1 MTRAQSDSGAK
12 AVCAREKESGDAL
25 RSSRKPLR
33 TGAILLVV
41 ATVLAVFVNF
51 MPLISFE
58 AILQP
63 RPLPEFRTLSQY
75 RTLLQ
80 QRVRKTEEP
89 AEEAPKVIYFQAR
102 PSAEPTPPPPITGFR
117 LTAYGRELGPD
128 GFTTFVGD
136 KPVVLSLEIVPYM
149 SHPPVDWSVSDD
161 TAASLTVSNDKKQCE
176 FSALRDAG
184 RIELTVRCSEAEIV
198 MPVYVWGAQK
208 NEG

>member
-1 MTRAQSDSGAK
+1 MTRVQYDGGAK
-12 AVCAREKESGDAL
+12 AVSAREKESDDAL

-33 TGAILLVV
+33 TGAILLVI

-117 LTAYGRELGPD
+117 LTAYGRELGTD

-176 FSALRDAG
+176 FAALRDAG
-184 RIELTVRCSEAEIV
+184 RIELTVRCSESEIV

>member
-1 MTRAQSDSGAK
+1 MTRVQPDSGRK
-12 AVCAREKESGDAL
+12 AVSAREQETDDAL

-33 TGAILLVV
+33 TGAILLLI

-58 AILQP
+58 AILHP
-63 RPLPEFRTLSQY
+63 RPLPRLGTLSQY

-80 QRVRKTEEP
+80 RPVRKTEEP
-89 AEEAPKVIYFQAR
+89 VEETPKVIYFQAR

-117 LTAYGRELGPD
+117 LTAYGRELGAD

-149 SHPPVDWSVSDD
+149 SHPPVDWSVSDE

>member
-1 MTRAQSDSGAK
+1 MARVQYDGGVK
-12 AVCAREKESGDAL
+12 AVSAREKESDDAL

-80 QRVRKTEEP
+80 QRFRKTEEP

-117 LTAYGRELGPD
+117 LTAYGRELGTD

-136 KPVVLSLEIVPYM
+136 KPVVLSLEIVPY
-149 SHPPVDWSVSDD
+149 
-161 TAASLTVSNDKKQCE
+161 DKKQCE